1 MSEAKFQC
9 GDKVRI
15 LDGSKI
21 RDYTHGWAIEMNDL
35 VGMVATVARS
45 AIGIEPGRRGY
56 RLEGIERF
64 VFDER
69 GLKLVQEQLII
80 YRKGDKT
87 IGILKEDGKEVRRAI
102 AKCGP
107 EDMYMFKTGAEIILE
122 RLYAPQAYSHK
133 LVCIK
138 GSTFFKKGKIYK
150 MKDGVIC
157 GDGYDEKSIGAF
169 SRFTCLDDVNRS
181 LSAQFIELAEE

>member
-1 MSEAKFQC
+1 MSEAKFKC
-9 GDKVRI
+9 GDKVSI
-15 LDGSKI
+15 LDGSQI
-21 RDYTHGWAIEMNDL
+21 RNYTHGRASRMNDM
-35 VGMVATVARS
+35 VGMVSTVES
-45 AIGIEPGRRGY
+45 AINTGPERIGY
-56 RLEGIERF
+56 RLEGTEGF

-138 GSTFFKKGKIYK
+138 GSTFFKKGKIYE

-181 LSAQFIELAEE
+181 LSAQFIELAEA